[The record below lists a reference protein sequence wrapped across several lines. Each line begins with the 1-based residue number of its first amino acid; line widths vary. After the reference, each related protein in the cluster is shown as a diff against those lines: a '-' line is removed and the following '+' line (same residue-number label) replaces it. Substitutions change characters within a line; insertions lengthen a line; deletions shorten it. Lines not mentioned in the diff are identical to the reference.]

1 MSPTPVSGA
10 MTSDDGARLDF
21 SIGAVSWPAIVAGGV
36 AAVAVSLLL
45 TLFGTALGLSF
56 TSPWANAGVSAVT
69 FSMTAAIWLIVVQWA
84 ASAFGGYISGRLRSR
99 WTRLHTDEVF
109 FRDTV
114 HGFLA
119 WALASV
125 FTVAF
130 LTSAVA
136 SVLGTGTQAA
146 ATVAAGGAS
155 NPGVARPGP
164 NPMDA
169 NGPFGYYIDSLY
181 RNDKGAHIDMDARNE
196 TNRLFLNGIRAGEM
210 PAADKEYLA
219 RNVEAR
225 TGVSHE
231 EAVKRVD
238 DAEAGIVESEVKAKQ
253 AADAARKAA
262 AAFSFFTFFS
272 MLIGAFIASVAAA
285 IGGRQRDEY

>member
-1 MSPTPVSGA
+1 MSPSPTTGT
-10 MTSDDGARLDF
+10 MTSDDAARLDF
-21 SIGAVSWPAIVAGGV
+21 SVGAVSWPAIVAGGV

-56 TSPWANAGVSAVT
+56 TSPWVNAGVSAVT
-69 FSMTAAIWLIVVQWA
+69 FSMTAAIWLIIVQWA
-84 ASAFGGYISGRLRSR
+84 ASAFGGYISGRLRAR

-119 WALASV
+119 WAMASI

-130 LTSAVA
+130 LTSALA

-155 NPGVARPGP
+155 NPAMARPAGP
-164 NPMDA
+164 GAD
-169 NGPFGYYIDSLY
+169 NGPFAYYIDGLY
-181 RNDKGAHIDMDARNE
+181 RNDKGTRLDMDARNE
-196 TNRLFLNGIRAGEM
+196 TNRLFMNGIRNGEM

-219 RNVEAR
+219 RNVEAH

-272 MLIGAFIASVAAA
+272 MLIGAFISSVAAA